1 MALPLLIEATE
12 LQQQLND
19 NNLLIVDLC
28 SDEQYRLGHI
38 PGAVHVAPREL
49 VLGEPPAPGRLP
61 HKEQLDALFSRLGLT
76 PETHVVCY
84 DDEGGGWAGRLI
96 WTLDVIGHNNYSY
109 LNGGIHAWRGE
120 GLDTET
126 TANQPESNEVSV
138 TIDSAQLTSA
148 EDIMASLDNNDF
160 AVWDAR
166 SPGEHNGTK
175 VLAQRGG
182 RIPGA
187 INCEWT
193 SLMDPNR
200 QLRIR
205 EDAQEVLQQLGLTA
219 DKDIVTHCQ
228 THHRSGFTYLVAK
241 ILGYPRIRAYP
252 GSWSDWGNRDDTP
265 VEV

>member
-1 MALPLLIEATE
+1 MVLPLLLEATE
-12 LQQQLND
+12 LQQHLND
-19 NNLLIVDLC
+19 SNLLIVDLC
-28 SDEQYRLGHI
+28 SHEQYNLGHI
-38 PGAVHVAPREL
+38 PGAVHVAPKEL
-49 VLGEPPAPGRLP
+49 VSGEPPAPGRLP
-61 HKEQLDALFSRLGLT
+61 GKEQLDALFSRLGLT
-76 PETHVVCY
+76 SDTHVVCY

-96 WTLDVIGHNNYSY
+96 WTLDVIGHSNYSY

-120 GLDTET
+120 GLDTDT
-126 TANQPESNEVSV
+126 KSHQAQSQPLSV
-138 TIDSAQLTSA
+138 TVDSAQLTSA
-148 EDIMASLDNNDF
+148 EEIMASLNNSDF
-160 AVWDAR
+160 AIWDAR

-200 QLRIR
+200 HLRIR
-205 EDAQEVLQQLGLTA
+205 EDAREVLQQLGLTA